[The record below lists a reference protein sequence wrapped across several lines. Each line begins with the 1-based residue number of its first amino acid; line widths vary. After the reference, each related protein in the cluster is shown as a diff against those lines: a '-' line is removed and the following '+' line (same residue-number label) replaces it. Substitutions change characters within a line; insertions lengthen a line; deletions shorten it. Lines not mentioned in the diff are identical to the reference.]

1 MNLSA
6 YKRYLGNCRKADERS
21 QPYAVSGRLTR
32 INGLVME
39 GAGLKLALS
48 GNLEG
53 QPYYEVPLDT
63 RIHYG
68 VMYLGLAAFLAVM
81 SYDLHEMIGR
91 Y

>member
-1 MNLSA
+1 MAKLIA
-6 YKRYLGNCRKADERS
+6 WLFVAGKLGKL
-21 QPYAVSGRLTR
+21 LTQ
-32 INGLVME
+32 I
-39 GAGLKLALS
+39 KLALS

-53 QPYYEVPLDT
+53 QPYYAVPLGT

-81 SYDLHEMIGR
+81 SYDLHEMIGH

>member
-1 MNLSA
+1 MAKLIA
-6 YKRYLGNCRKADERS
+6 WLFVAGKLGKL
-21 QPYAVSGRLTR
+21 LTQ
-32 INGLVME
+32 I
-39 GAGLKLALS
+39 KLALS

-53 QPYYEVPLDT
+53 QPYYEVPLGT
-63 RIHYG
+63 RIHYS